1 MRLRLSLSIALGICA
16 GGTAIADIR
25 SGLIAEYR
33 FEGNALDSSGSN
45 LHGVAQGGVGYSAG
59 RVGLAAE
66 FDGVDDVVVVQHGGA
81 LTFDLDTQSYTISAW
96 FMIPTFVGTTEPTIL
111 QDRWGSNH
119 STSYGIGF
127 NVSASPKYLYAAS
140 YYGEATGSNIVNR
153 TVADGLLGAWHHVA
167 LTFDHNLPSEQ
178 QVLYLDGVA
187 ASSGS
192 RPNEQFTPGPGNTLT
207 IGSYWAASGMLANWF
222 KGKLDEVRIYNRAL
236 SPAEVLV
243 LAGVPSSC
251 TTSFH
256 ESFESDAP
264 GAAASGWEV
273 RFPGGGHQVVTS
285 PIIEG
290 NHALKMT
297 GLPFSAIELK
307 STTILTARHGIA
319 HLSFK
324 IRHSSE
330 STAQAPDCSD
340 VLVQYLGDMGSVSM
354 GFQRDLN
361 GGAQAPMRIVGVGDI
376 VVPDRWYSFH
386 GTLDFDRGTVSWT
399 IDGVH
404 RVCVP
409 MGAPTTDSTRVNRL
423 SLHTGCIDDG
433 TSVAYFD
440 EISFVSQPGC
450 SAADYTANGS
460 LTVEDIF
467 QFLAGYFSGC
477 P

>member
-1 MRLRLSLSIALGICA
+1 MRTRLISVSSLTVFLCSAA
-16 GGTAIADIR
+16 SADITD
-25 SGLIAEYR
+25 GLIARYP
-33 FEGNALDSSGSN
+33 FDGTAQDASTSG
-45 LHGVAQGGVGYSAG
+45 LHGIEQGGVTYAPG
-59 RVGLAAE
+59 RFGQAAE
-66 FDGVDDVVVVQHGGA
+66 FDGVNDTVIVQHGGA
-81 LTFDLDTQSYTISAW
+81 FTFDLDTQSYSISAW
-96 FMIPTFVGTTEPTIL
+96 FMAPTFAGTTEPTIL

-127 NVSASPKYLYAAS
+127 NVASSPKYLYASS

-167 LTFDHNLPSEQ
+167 LTFNHNLPSEQ

-187 ASSGS
+187 VSSGS
-192 RPNEQFTPGPGNTLT
+192 RPNEPFTPGPGNTLT
-207 IGSYWAASGMLANWF
+207 IGSYWAASGMLTNWF

-264 GAAASGWEV
+264 GASASAWQI
-273 RFPGGGHQVVTS
+273 RFPGGGHQVVAA
-285 PIIEG
+285 PVIEG

-297 GLPFSAIELK
+297 GLPFSAIELQ
-307 STTILTARHGIA
+307 STSTLTARHGTA

-354 GFQRDLN
+354 GFQRDLT

-386 GTLDFDRGTVSWT
+386 GTLDFDHGTASWT

-404 RVCVP
+404 RACTP
-409 MGAPTTDSTRVNRL
+409 IGAPTTDPARVNRL

-440 EISFVSQPGC
+440 ELTFLAQPGC
-450 SAADYTANGS
+450 SAADFTRNGS
-460 LTVEDIF
+460 LSVEDIF
-467 QFLAGYFSGC
+467 QFLAAYFSGC